1 MTSKTIVL
9 RLLDGIFI
17 GFSMVLI
24 MGAAGLP
31 MDWMLNLLDM
41 SSPEFKAFGAFIL
54 FAAILLIHA
63 IARSDSAP

>member
-1 MTSKTIVL
+1 MTSKIIVL

-24 MGAAGLP
+24 MGVAGLP

-41 SSPEFKAFGAFIL
+41 STPEFKAFGFFVL

-63 IARSDSAP
+63 IATSDSAP